1 MLLEDNE
8 HILKETEE
16 KIKDGEK
23 LLERAQEQQIVTAE
37 LLSDVDGANAK
48 AEEAV
53 NRGALTLK
61 EAQETF
67 KKLSGNYFN
76 IIYIKI

>member
-1 MLLEDNE
+1 MKN
-8 HILKETEE
+8 
-16 KIKDGEK
+16 GEK
-23 LLERAQEQQIVTAE
+23 LLEKAQEQQIVTAE

-67 KKLSGNYFN
+67 QKLSGNNIFLNIKTVLLLYFL
-76 IIYIKI
+76 Y

>member
-1 MLLEDNE
+1 M
-8 HILKETEE
+8 
-16 KIKDGEK
+16 
-23 LLERAQEQQIVTAE
+23 LERAQEQQIVTAE

-67 KKLSGNYFN
+67 QKLSGNVVVC
-76 IIYIKI
+76 